1 MNRAAG
7 PPAKPIRVV
16 MLIDSFLA
24 GGAERIA
31 VEVACGL
38 DRSQFEPMVIATRT
52 GGPLQDKLRSAGIR
66 HLVLGRRRGFSPL
79 KLWRAH
85 RAIVGTDIL
94 HAHKYGSNM
103 WGALLA
109 RTARAPLVVRE
120 PTFNGVRS
128 KRRSLGY
135 RYWVA
140 PIVRRVICPT
150 EVVARSLVEDGF
162 SSEQI
167 RIIPNGVPLDAALT
181 REEARAE
188 LGLDGEARVVGIVAR
203 LRLEKAHEVLFRAIG
218 RIAESQPDLKLAVV
232 GDGSRRAELTE
243 LGRQLGIAS
252 VIVWAGERRDARRVV
267 SAFDVGVICSSWE
280 GLPVA
285 ALETMAAGVPLVAT
299 RVGTMPEI
307 LADGA
312 GVLVGVGDD
321 RALADAL
328 TELLDD
334 PRRAREIGLRGRDR
348 IRSDHAFDRMIS
360 EFAGVY
366 HEVAG
371 SRADSGRPGR

>member
-1 MNRAAG
+1 M
-7 PPAKPIRVV
+7 PVRVV

-38 DRSQFEPMVIATRT
+38 DRSRFEPMVIATRS
-52 GGPLQDKLRSAGIR
+52 GGPLQDKLRSQGIA
-66 HLVLGRRRGFSPL
+66 HIVLGRRRGFSPL
-79 KLWRAH
+79 KLLRAH
-85 RAIVGTDIL
+85 RAIAGADVL

-109 RTARAPLVVRE
+109 RTTRVPFVVRE

-140 PIVRRVICPT
+140 PVARRAICPT
-150 EVVARSLVEDGF
+150 EVVAESLVADGF
-162 SSEQI
+162 SPEQI
-167 RIIPNGVPLDAALT
+167 HVIPNGVPLDAALP
-181 REEARAE
+181 RAEARAE
-188 LGLDGEARVVGIVAR
+188 LGLDGEGRVVGIVAR
-203 LRLEKAHEVLFRAIG
+203 LRLEKAHEVLFRAVAH
-218 RIAESQPDLKLAVV
+218 IARSRPDLKVAVV

-243 LGRQLGIAS
+243 LGRDLGIED
-252 VIVWAGERRDARRVV
+252 VLVWAGERRDARRVV

-321 RALADAL
+321 RGLAASL
-328 TELLDD
+328 ARLLDD
-334 PRRAREIGLRGRDR
+334 LDEAREIGARGRAR
-348 IRSDHAFDRMIS
+348 IRRDHAFERMVD
-360 EFAGVY
+360 EFAAVY
-366 HEVAG
+366 DDVHRQPRRLPELAG
-371 SRADSGRPGR
+371 AS